1 MDPVGLLA
9 LSAHRATERDSFIDI
24 VPIRHRHHRRRRPSV
39 VRRRLRQALHRIGQ
53 TLPLTVWW
61 FVAVDTVEED
71 ILNVLDV
78 KKQNVSACTDGED
91 LPSKELLTEI
101 LKRMSKRHAPED

>member
-1 MDPVGLLA
+1 M
-9 LSAHRATERDSFIDI
+9 
-24 VPIRHRHHRRRRPSV
+24 
-39 VRRRLRQALHRIGQ
+39 
-53 TLPLTVWW
+53 W

-91 LPSKELLTEI
+91 IPNKELLTEI